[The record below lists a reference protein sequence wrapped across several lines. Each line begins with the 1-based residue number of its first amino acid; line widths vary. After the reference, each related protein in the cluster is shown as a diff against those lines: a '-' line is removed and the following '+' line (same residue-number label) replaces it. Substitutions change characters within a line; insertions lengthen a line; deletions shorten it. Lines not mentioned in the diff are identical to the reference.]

1 MEVHATK
8 DAMRTAVRA
17 LKARGKTVACVPTMG
32 ALHDGHLAL
41 VRRGAEMCDAVVAS
55 IFVNPT
61 QFGEAA
67 DLDAYPKTLDAD
79 LAAFKAGGVS
89 AVFTPRPEVMYPN
102 GPDAVV
108 DVPSLSGILQGKV
121 RPGHFQGVATVVTKL
136 FHIMEPDVALF
147 GQKDYQQLA
156 VIRRMVADLD
166 FPLRIEG
173 VPTVREADGLAMSSR
188 NVRLTPADR
197 TAATVLNRALD
208 ACEAREHD
216 PLTAEEFR
224 AIAREVMAREPRA
237 DIRAIDIRDAATLA
251 PIWGRLT
258 APAVLLLSVRFGEVL
273 LIDNRVIGPGK
284 DTL

>member
-8 DAMRTAVRA
+8 DAMRAAVRA
-17 LKARGKTVACVPTMG
+17 LKAQGRTVACVPTMG

-41 VRRGAEMCDAVVAS
+41 VRRGAEMCDTVVAS

-67 DLDAYPKTLDAD
+67 DLHAYPKTLNAD
-79 LAAFKAGGVS
+79 LAAFEAAGVR
-89 AVFTPRPEVMYPN
+89 AVFTPTPEVMYPN
-102 GPDAVV
+102 GPDTVV
-108 DVPSLSGILQGKV
+108 DVPSLSGLLQGKV

-136 FHIMEPDVALF
+136 FYIMEPDVALF

-156 VIRRMVADLD
+156 LIRRMVADLD
-166 FPLRIEG
+166 MPLRIEG

-188 NVRLTPADR
+188 NTRLTPADR
-197 TAATVLNRALD
+197 AAATVLNLALD
-208 ACEAREHD
+208 TCEAREHD

-237 DIRAIDIRDAATLA
+237 DIRAIDIR
-251 PIWGRLT
+251 
-258 APAVLLLSVRFGEVL
+258 
-273 LIDNRVIGPGK
+273 
-284 DTL
+284 